1 MDLFYEIVQVALQLR
16 SSLSHAPSELEWNF
30 LFEESQ
36 QQAIAGII
44 FDTLE
49 ILSEKGQKPPLPLLY
64 EWIGLSEQIKRQNKI
79 VNKQCKNIT
88 TIFAEAGFDTCILKG
103 QGNAQ
108 MYPNPLSRMSGDIDI
123 WVYSKTNTKTKND
136 VSLRDEITKFVKERT
151 PDVFEQS
158 HHIDFP
164 IYDDVPVEVHYTP
177 NVLSNPKY
185 DKRFQKWCHF
195 ESLKAQEF
203 KSSSELGFNV
213 PSVEFNVVYQM
224 VHMFTHFFTEGIGLR
239 HFVDYYYVLTNTNLT
254 NRTNAI
260 KTLRWLGMEKFAKG
274 VTWIEQ
280 SCLGLE
286 DKYLLLEPS
295 EKIGRVILREME
307 EGGNFGQYDS
317 RFAMRNKGVL
327 ARGVAD
333 TGRLIKL
340 ARMFPSESFWK
351 VVEKVTNQRWKLKK

>member
-1 MDLFYEIVQVALQLR
+1 MEIFYELVQVALGLR
-16 SSLSHAPSELEWNF
+16 AELSRTPSNEEWDKIYRVAK
-30 LFEESQ
+30 
-36 QQAIAGII
+36 QQAVVGVLLDGLNRLAEQG
-44 FDTLE
+44 L
-49 ILSEKGQKPPLPLLY
+49 KPPLGILL
-64 EWIGLSEQIKRQNKI
+64 EWIGISEQIKQQNLV
-79 VNKQCKNIT
+79 VNKRCGEIT
-88 TIFAEAGFDTCILKG
+88 HLFEDAGYKTCILKG
-103 QGNAQ
+103 QGNAR
-108 MYPNPLSRMSGDIDI
+108 MYPNPLARQSGDIDI

-185 DKRFQKWCHF
+185 NKRFQKWCHF
-195 ESLKAQEF
+195 ESLKDQEF
-203 KSSSELGFNV
+203 KSSSKLGFNV
-213 PSVEFNVVYQM
+213 PSVEFNAVYQM
-224 VHMFTHFFTEGIGLR
+224 AHMFTHFFTEGIGLR

-280 SCLGLE
+280 YCLGLE

-317 RFAMRNKGVL
+317 RFAMRYKGVF
-327 ARGVAD
+327 ARGMAD
-333 TGRLIKL
+333 TGRLITL
-340 ARMFPSESFWK
+340 SRMFPTECFWK
-351 VVEKVTNQRWKLKK
+351 VIEKIANQRWKFK